1 MKNILLTALLSLG
14 LVACSG
20 GTTEEATEAVEN
32 NQVETTEAAG
42 GEKDL
47 VKIKVGATP
56 VPHAELLELVKE
68 DLASEGIELEIVE
81 FNDYLTPNLALNDG
95 SIDANFFQHEPYFV
109 DNIETNNLDLI
120 SLGKVHLEP
129 LALYSDK
136 YKSLDELP
144 EGAEIFIPND
154 PTNGARALLL
164 LDSNGLIKLKDPS
177 DINATERDIAENPK
191 NLKFTALEAAAIPSS
206 YKDADGAIINSNFA
220 LKADLSPTEDGII
233 IEDKNSPY
241 ANLIAIRKEDE
252 NREEL
257 QTLLKV
263 LQSDKVKKYI
273 EETYK
278 GEILPAF

>member
-20 GTTEEATEAVEN
+20 AATEEATEAVEN
-32 NQVETTEAAG
+32 NQVETTEVAE

-56 VPHAELLELVKE
+56 VPHAELLELVKD

-233 IEDKNSPY
+233 IEDKDSPY

-252 NREEL
+252 NKEEL

-273 EETYK
+273 GETYK

>member
-1 MKNILLTALLSLG
+1 M
-14 LVACSG
+14 
-20 GTTEEATEAVEN
+20 
-32 NQVETTEAAG
+32 ETTEAAD

-177 DINATERDIAENPK
+177 DINATERDIAEKKK

>member
-1 MKNILLTALLSLG
+1 DMKNILLTALLSLG

-20 GTTEEATEAVEN
+20 AATEEATEAVEN
-32 NQVETTEAAG
+32 NQVETSEVAE

-47 VKIKVGATP
+47 VTIKVGATP
-56 VPHAELLELVKE
+56 VPHAELLELVKD

-81 FNDYLTPNLALNDG
+81 FNDYLTPNLAINDR
-95 SIDANFFQHEPYFV
+95 SIDANLFQHEPYFV

-136 YKSLDELP
+136 YKSLDELQ

-191 NLKFTALEAAAIPSS
+191 NLKFTAL
-206 YKDADGAIINSNFA
+206 
-220 LKADLSPTEDGII
+220 
-233 IEDKNSPY
+233 
-241 ANLIAIRKEDE
+241 
-252 NREEL
+252 
-257 QTLLKV
+257 
-263 LQSDKVKKYI
+263 
-273 EETYK
+273 
-278 GEILPAF
+278 

>member
-32 NQVETTEAAG
+32 NQVETTEAAD

-177 DINATERDIAENPK
+177 DINATERDIAENSK

>member
-233 IEDKNSPY
+233 KIGRASC
-241 ANLIAIRKEDE
+241 
-252 NREEL
+252 RER
-257 QTLLKV
+257 V
-263 LQSDKVKKYI
+263 
-273 EETYK
+273 
-278 GEILPAF
+278 

>member
-20 GTTEEATEAVEN
+20 AATEEATEAVEN
-32 NQVETTEAAG
+32 NQVETSEVAE

-56 VPHAELLELVKE
+56 VPHAELLELVKD

-233 IEDKNSPY
+233 IEDKDSPY

-252 NREEL
+252 NKEEL

>member
-1 MKNILLTALLSLG
+1 MKKLLLAGILSLG

-20 GTTEEATEAVEN
+20 GTENTEAVEN
-32 NQVETTEAAG
+32 NQVENTDPEG
-42 GEKDL
+42 GGKDL
-47 VKIKVGATP
+47 VKLKVGATP

-68 DLASEGIELEIVE
+68 DLVAEGIDLEIVE

-136 YKSLDELP
+136 YDSLDDLP

-164 LDSNGLIKLKDPS
+164 LDSNGLIKLKDSS
-177 DINATERDIAENPK
+177 DINATERDIAQNPK
-191 NLKFTALEAAAIPSS
+191 NFKFTALEAAAIPSS

-233 IEDKNSPY
+233 IEDKDSPY
-241 ANLIAIRKEDE
+241 ANLIAIRREDE
-252 NREEL
+252 NKEEL
-257 QTLLKV
+257 QSLLKA
-263 LQSDKVKKYI
+263 LQSEKIKKYI